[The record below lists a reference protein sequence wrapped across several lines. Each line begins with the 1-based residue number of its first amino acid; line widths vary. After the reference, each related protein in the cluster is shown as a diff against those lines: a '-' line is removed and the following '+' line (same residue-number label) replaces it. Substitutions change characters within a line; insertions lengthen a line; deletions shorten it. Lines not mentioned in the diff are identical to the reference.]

1 LSNSLGYVGSV
12 LAAVSDRG
20 NATAAV
26 FAGRRTGWA
35 TVLDLA
41 ARIAGGLRALG
52 VEPGD
57 RVAVLSANGDDYQ
70 ALYLAIPWS
79 GAVIAPLN
87 TRWSPVETGFALDD
101 CKPKVAFVRGDIDAM
116 TATLFDARAAEM
128 IPVALGETAPP
139 GWLRLYDLLS
149 YPPAEDAA
157 RAGADLFGIF
167 YTGGTTG
174 RSKGVMLSHANVLG
188 NWMAMRDYGFCRDA
202 GRGLVVAPLFHL
214 AGAAMLTMTM
224 VAGGAAVILPAFDPA
239 GALDAIANERVT
251 DAVLVP
257 TMIQMLLDAPGFDP
271 AKLSALES
279 LLYAAS
285 PMPEATLDRI
295 MAAAP
300 HVDFFQAYGMT
311 ELSAAATIST
321 PDLFRGPHREAGRHR
336 GAGRAIVNTE
346 VMIADENGQPRPRG
360 EVGEILVRG
369 PGVMLGY
376 WRQPELT
383 AAAVRD
389 GWMHTGDVGRLDD
402 HDILYI
408 IDRLKDMIVSGG
420 ENIYSAEVENAIA
433 SHPDVA
439 QCAVI
444 GVPDPRW
451 VERVHAVVVP
461 HAGASPTA
469 ESIIEH
475 CRVLIADY
483 KCPRS
488 VEFRR
493 EPLPMSAAG
502 KILKA
507 ELRKPYWEGQ
517 SRNI

>member
-1 LSNSLGYVGSV
+1 
-12 LAAVSDRG
+12 
-20 NATAAV
+20 
-26 FAGRRTGWA
+26 
-35 TVLDLA
+35 
-41 ARIAGGLRALG
+41 
-52 VEPGD
+52 
-57 RVAVLSANGDDYQ
+57 
-70 ALYLAIPWS
+70 
-79 GAVIAPLN
+79 
-87 TRWSPVETGFALDD
+87 
-101 CKPKVAFVRGDIDAM
+101 
-116 TATLFDARAAEM
+116 
-128 IPVALGETAPP
+128 
-139 GWLRLYDLLS
+139 
-149 YPPAEDAA
+149 
-157 RAGADLFGIF
+157 
-167 YTGGTTG
+167 
-174 RSKGVMLSHANVLG
+174 
-188 NWMAMRDYGFCRDA
+188 
-202 GRGLVVAPLFHL
+202 
-214 AGAAMLTMTM
+214 MLTMTM

-336 GAGRAIVNTE
+336 GAGRAIVNTD

-402 HDILYI
+402 HDVLYI
-408 IDRLKDMIVSGG
+408 VDRLKDMIVSGG

-469 ESIIEH
+469 VSIIEH
-475 CRVLIADY
+475 CRALIADY

-517 SRNI
+517 GRNI